1 MIEKV
6 DDVFFAYKL
15 TLSTTL
21 TFLTNYEI
29 KHQMVR
35 MNDKVKALLHPNL
48 SNDNLPKEI
57 FMIEKPI

>member
-1 MIEKV
+1 MIVKV

-21 TFLTNYEI
+21 TFLTNCEI
-29 KHQMVR
+29 KYQMVGI
-35 MNDKVKALLHPNL
+35 NDKVKALLHPNL

-57 FMIEKPI
+57 FMIKKPI

>member
-1 MIEKV
+1 MVVKV

-15 TLSTTL
+15 TLLTIL

-29 KHQMVR
+29 KHQMAGI
-35 MNDKVKALLHPNL
+35 NDKVKALLHPNL

-57 FMIEKPI
+57 FMIKKPI